1 MGVSAEQYQ
10 HSLDFLFGRL
20 NYERMGSNKYS
31 TKDFKL
37 GRMQELLKALEN
49 PQSSVPTIHIAGTKG
64 KGSTSAMIA
73 EMLSAAGYRTGL
85 FTSPHVTRYEERIL
99 IDGKQIAPEQLVDQ
113 VTVLSE
119 AVDQLGLDFGEGEM
133 TPTFFELTTALAWMH
148 FKQNQVDYA
157 VMEVGLGGRLD
168 STNVCEPLATL
179 ITNISYDHTALL
191 GDTIEQ
197 ITREKAGI
205 IKSGIPVFSG
215 VTQPEAI
222 AVLEEVCAER
232 QAPLY
237 LLNRDFFYET
247 VRESGKAGALTAASG
262 SLDANRQQKIQVKSP
277 WSVIDEM
284 PVSLLGQHQAMNAG
298 LAVVLLDYLRHTG
311 TPIEIGQMRTGMVG
325 LKWPA
330 RIEVVQKNPTVIID
344 TAHNGA
350 SINALIKTLDECFS
364 QQNRLLIFAATR
376 EKDVSEMLGAL
387 LPHFETV
394 ILTQYLSNPRR
405 IPVNELNDIAQTIQQ
420 ESGSHTDL
428 ISTASPADAWL
439 KAKANSTPETLI
451 CVTGSFFIAA
461 EMRELLLGATD
472 EALLTEF
479 C

>member
-1 MGVSAEQYQ
+1 MGVSADKYQ
-10 HSLDFLFGRL
+10 QSLDYLFGRL
-20 NYERMGSNKYS
+20 NYERMGSTKYT

-37 GRMQELLKALEN
+37 GRMQELLSLLGD
-49 PQSSVPTIHIAGTKG
+49 PQSSVATIHIAGTKG
-64 KGSTSAMIA
+64 KGSTAAMTA

-85 FTSPHVTRYEERIL
+85 FTSPHVTKYEERIL
-99 IDGKQIAPEQLVDQ
+99 IDGHQIEPEQLVGLVAELSQ
-113 VTVLSE
+113 TVEQMDLHPGKMS
-119 AVDQLGLDFGEGEM
+119 
-133 TPTFFELTTALAWMH
+133 PTFFELSTALAWMH
-148 FKQNQVDYA
+148 FKQQKVDFA

-168 STNVCEPLATL
+168 STNVCEPSATV

-191 GDTIEQ
+191 GNSIEQ

-205 IKSGIPVFSG
+205 IKAGIPVISG

-222 AVLEEVCAER
+222 AVLENVCDEK

-237 LLNRDFFYET
+237 LLNRDLFWEPVDKRTQET
-247 VRESGKAGALTAASG
+247 PLAGASRVHDEAL
-262 SLDANRQQKIQVKSP
+262 LQKIQVKTP

-284 PVSLLGQHQAMNAG
+284 PVNLLGTHQATNAA
-298 LAVVLLDYLRHTG
+298 LAVTLLDYLREQG
-311 TPIEIGQMRTGMVG
+311 TQLKSEQMRRGMAC

-350 SINALIKTLDECFS
+350 SIDALVKTLNEYFF

-376 EKDVSEMLGAL
+376 DKDVREMLESL
-387 LPHFETV
+387 LPHFSTV

-405 IPVNELNDIAQTIQQ
+405 VPVNELFELTQSIQQ
-420 ESGSHTDL
+420 EAGNRSDVITTS
-428 ISTASPADAWL
+428 SPADAWL
-439 KAKANSTPETLI
+439 RAKEYSTSETLI

-461 EMRELLLGATD
+461 EMRDLFLGTTD
-472 EALLTEF
+472 GVLVSEP

>member
-1 MGVSAEQYQ
+1 MGVSAEMYQ

-20 NYERMGSNKYS
+20 NYERMGSTKYS

-37 GRMQELLKALEN
+37 GRMQALLEALGN

-64 KGSTSAMIA
+64 KGSTSVMIA

-85 FTSPHVTRYEERIL
+85 FTSPHITQYEERIL
-99 IDGKQIAPEQLVDQ
+99 IDGKQIAPQQLVDQ
-113 VTVLSE
+113 VSVLSQ
-119 AVDQLGLDFGEGEM
+119 AVDQMQIDFGVGDM
-133 TPTFFELTTALAWMH
+133 IPTFFELTTALAWMH
-148 FKQNQVDYA
+148 FKQNEVDYA

-168 STNVCEPLATL
+168 STNICEPLATV

-191 GDTIEQ
+191 GNTIEQ

-205 IKSGIPVFSG
+205 IKAGIPVLSG

-222 AVLEEVCAER
+222 AVLEEVCEEK

-237 LLNRDFFYET
+237 LLNRDFFIEPVSGVGKET
-247 VRESGKAGALTAASG
+247 VLTDTGHSTEEIP
-262 SLDANRQQKIQVKSP
+262 QQKIRVTTP
-277 WSVIDEM
+277 WSVVDEM
-284 PVSLLGQHQAMNAG
+284 PVNLLGAHQATNAG
-298 LAVVLLDYLRHTG
+298 VAVALLDYLCHIG
-311 TPIEIGQMRTGMVG
+311 TSIEPERMREGMAG

-350 SINALIKTLDECFS
+350 SINALIKTLKECF
-364 QQNRLLIFAATR
+364 QQQRRLLIFAATR
-376 EKDVSEMLGAL
+376 EKDVSEMLRTL
-387 LPHFETV
+387 LPCFDTV
-394 ILTQYLSNPRR
+394 ILTQYRSNPRR
-405 IPVNELNDIAQTIQQ
+405 IPVDELIEIAQAIQQ
-420 ESGSHTDL
+420 ESGCAAEI
-428 ISTASPADAWL
+428 ISAASPADAWL
-439 KAKANSTPETLI
+439 RAKENSTSETLI

-472 EALLTEF
+472 ETLITES